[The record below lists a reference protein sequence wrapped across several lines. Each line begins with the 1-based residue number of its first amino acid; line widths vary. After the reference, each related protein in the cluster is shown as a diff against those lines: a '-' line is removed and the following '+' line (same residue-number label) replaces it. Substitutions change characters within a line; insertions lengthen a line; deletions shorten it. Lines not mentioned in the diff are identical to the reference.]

1 MQVIGTNHRISVN
14 TQYIECAH
22 VSQTGEKKWSL
33 VLDLRE
39 MNPVTIASYDNIRD
53 ASQALDELNRQIA
66 EGEERERAWAAEGKG
81 VRVRIYASELLGD
94 SLFRSMEEQGD
105 SLFGSMEEQENGHR
119 D

>member
-33 VLDLRE
+33 VLDLKE

-53 ASQALDELNRQIA
+53 ASEALDELNRQIA
-66 EGEERERAWAAEGKG
+66 EGEERERAWAAEGKEEG
-81 VRVRIYASELLGD
+81 IKVYASELVGD
-94 SLFRSMEEQGD
+94 ALFRSLED
-105 SLFGSMEEQENGHR
+105 WANGSGRN
-119 D
+119 

>member
-1 MQVIGTNHRISVN
+1 
-14 TQYIECAH
+14 

-33 VLDLRE
+33 VLDLKE
-39 MNPVTIASYDNIRD
+39 MNPVTIASYDSIRD

-66 EGEERERAWAAEGKG
+66 EGEERERAWAAEGRR
-81 VRVRIYASELLGD
+81 VRVYASELLGD
-94 SLFRSMEEQGD
+94 SLLRSMEEQGD